1 MLRVNAVAMLSRRA
15 GRCLSR
21 VEQPSSAIGKTSEAA
36 VSIVSTI
43 FPYS

>member
-1 MLRVNAVAMLSRRA
+1 MLRVNAVAMLTRRA

-21 VEQPSSAIGKTSEAA
+21 VEQPSSAIGKTSKAA
-36 VSIVSTI
+36 VSTI